1 MKIKLDFRGAKVL
14 VTGGAG
20 FVGAN
25 FIRHISKLRAEVT
38 VLDNL
43 FTGQKKYIEN
53 LGNVDFV
60 KGSTTNKKLVESL
73 VMKNDF
79 IVHLAAR
86 NIIASTKSPML
97 DLESNVIGTMNL
109 LIAAKKYKVKK
120 FIYSSSASV
129 YGEQR
134 VLPIIEQ
141 SRLKTYSPYAVSKL
155 AAENYCSVFW
165 RLYKVPTISLR
176 LSNVYGPF
184 QNPDNP
190 YSGVIH
196 KFIKLIDTNNAV
208 KIHGDGL
215 QTRDF
220 TFVDD
225 VSRAIKKACF
235 VDGNEG
241 MIFNVGTGVES
252 SIQDIVKNLEKIY
265 NKKIKVKYAENRD
278 IDNVRRR
285 LMNIESIRINLN
297 WIPKT
302 IFRDGLIKTINW
314 HT

>member
-1 MKIKLDFRGAKVL
+1 MNKELNFSGAKIL

-20 FVGAN
+20 FVGVN
-25 FIRHISKLRAEVT
+25 FIKHVSKLNAEVT

-43 FTGQKKYIEN
+43 FTGQKKYLEN
-53 LGNVDFV
+53 LANVEFV
-60 KGSTTNKKLVESL
+60 KGCITNIKVVDSL
-73 VMKNDF
+73 VMGTDF

-86 NIIASTKSPML
+86 NIIASTKNPLL
-97 DLESNVIGTMNL
+97 DLESNVVGTMNL
-109 LIAAKKYKVKK
+109 LLSAKKYKVKK

-129 YGEQR
+129 YGDQR
-134 VLPIIEQ
+134 VLPIIEE
-141 SRLKTYSPYAVSKL
+141 SKLKTYSPYAVSKL

-165 RLYKVPTISLR
+165 RLYQVPTISLR

-196 KFIKLIDTNNAV
+196 KFIKLAQADKPV

-225 VSRAIKKACF
+225 VSRAIKKACLSN
-235 VDGNEG
+235 GNEG
-241 MIFNVGTGVES
+241 KIFNVGTGVES
-252 SIQDIVKNLEKIY
+252 NIQHIVKTLEMIFKKDIKID
-265 NKKIKVKYAENRD
+265 YAENRD

-285 LMNIESIRINLN
+285 LMNIESIRMELN
-297 WIPKT
+297 WIPRTLFK
-302 IFRDGLIKTINW
+302 DGLIKTIEW
-314 HT
+314 YT